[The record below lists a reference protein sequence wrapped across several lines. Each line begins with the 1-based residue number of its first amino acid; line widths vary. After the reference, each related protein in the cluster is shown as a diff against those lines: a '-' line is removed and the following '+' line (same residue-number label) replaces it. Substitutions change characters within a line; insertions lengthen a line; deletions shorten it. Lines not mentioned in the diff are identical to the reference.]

1 MGANAMGE
9 LIRRNMHSLKP
20 HFTIVESGVRIDNL
34 HMTLTQTL
42 DLAALQHDASFDNI
56 QNGVVVTRLAIAG
69 DEFGVGG

>member
-1 MGANAMGE
+1 
-9 LIRRNMHSLKP
+9 MHSLKP

-56 QNGVVVTRLAIAG
+56 QNGVVVTRLAVAG

>member
-20 HFTIVESGVRIDNL
+20 HFAVVEPRVCVDDL
-34 HMTLTQTL
+34 HVAFPQTL

-69 DEFGVGG
+69 DEFRAGG